1 MANVTIEKRN
11 RANVSSVETFFD
23 RIFRGTLT
31 DNLFFG
37 ELPTSM
43 KKDWKELVVVDC
55 GNAIRD
61 HDGFA
66 RSTVLVYLYVKQNA
80 YGIKDVATMQR
91 LESTLN
97 EIIENN
103 DDEYYHISRRGSYQ
117 NYNAVNDI
125 FLNSVQINLI
135 IT

>member
-1 MANVTIEKRN
+1 MALVSQEKRN

-23 RIFRGTLT
+23 SIFRGVLT

-37 ELPTSM
+37 ELPTSL
-43 KKDWKELVVVDC
+43 KKNWSELVVVDC

-66 RSTVLVYLYVKQNA
+66 RSTVIVYLYVKQNA
-80 YGIKDVATMQR
+80 YGIKDVATMQS
-91 LESTLN
+91 LETKLN

-103 DDEYYHISRRGSYQ
+103 DDAHYHISRRGTYQ

-125 FLNSVQINLI
+125 FFNSVQINLV